1 MLLRT
6 IPSPVQVF
14 TEADGLLAYDQFEFV
29 TDMLP
34 VSEASVGR
42 NIDRMTA
49 LGLMAAVGLAFPFSA
64 TAFGLL
70 CVS

>member
-29 TDMLP
+29 TEMP
-34 VSEASVGR
+34 VSEAAVGR
-42 NIDRMTA
+42 NTDRMTA